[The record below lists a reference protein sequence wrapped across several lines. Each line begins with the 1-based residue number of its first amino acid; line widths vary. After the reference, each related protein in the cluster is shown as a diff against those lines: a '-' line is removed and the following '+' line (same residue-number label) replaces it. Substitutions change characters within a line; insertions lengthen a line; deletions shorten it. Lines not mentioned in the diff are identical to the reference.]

1 MGNTPNEWLFIC
13 ELFVIFAIESSG
25 GVPPGDLH
33 TEGTHYGG
41 ALKTA
46 KF

>member
-1 MGNTPNEWLFIC
+1 
-13 ELFVIFAIESSG
+13 
-25 GVPPGDLH
+25 VPPGDLH

>member
-1 MGNTPNEWLFIC
+1 MLKIARIVADTRMKSLYLQSNPP
-13 ELFVIFAIESSG
+13 AAM
-25 GVPPGDLH
+25 PPGDLH